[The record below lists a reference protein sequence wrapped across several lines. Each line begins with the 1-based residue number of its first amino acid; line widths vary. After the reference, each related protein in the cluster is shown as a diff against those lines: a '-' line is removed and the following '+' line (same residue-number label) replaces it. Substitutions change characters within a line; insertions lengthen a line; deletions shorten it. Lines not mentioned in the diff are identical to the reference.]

1 MSTRPV
7 YMDIAEEICRRIA
20 AGVYPV
26 GSRLPSERE
35 LSEDLHTSRGSLRE
49 ALRILERQKILQC
62 PSGGGRYILRD
73 EPIDESSDTL
83 YSQLENAAVADL
95 LEARETLDDILLTL
109 ACQRATDEDMA
120 EIDRAYQKMQEW
132 ENVSTVLLDAGD
144 LFHLSIAKAAHNSV
158 FISIYSANLEIF
170 RKIRSTTLRVPGRR
184 KEMMQEHIEIYKAIK
199 ERDAL
204 AARLAAR
211 IHLRNIRRRYDS
223 IQDKS
228 LVDLQKPAWHLSLD

>member
-1 MSTRPV
+1 MSTRPI
-7 YMDIAEEICRRIA
+7 YLNLAEEITKRIVS
-20 AGVYPV
+20 GEFPI

-35 LSEDLHTSRGSLRE
+35 LSDLFSTSRGSLRE
-49 ALRILERQKILQC
+49 ALHILERQKIIQSY
-62 PSGGGRYILRD
+62 SGGSRFILRD
-73 EPIDESSDTL
+73 QPVDESTDTL
-83 YSQLENAAVADL
+83 YNQLENAAVADL

-109 ACQRATDEDMA
+109 ACQRCTDEDMA
-120 EIDRAYQKMQEW
+120 DIDRAYDKMQEW
-132 ENVSTVLLDAGD
+132 EKTSPVLLDAGD

-158 FISIYSANLEIF
+158 FVSIYSANLEIF
-170 RKIRSTTLRVPGRR
+170 RKIRSTTLQVPGRR

-228 LVDLQKPAWHLSLD
+228 LIDLQHSL